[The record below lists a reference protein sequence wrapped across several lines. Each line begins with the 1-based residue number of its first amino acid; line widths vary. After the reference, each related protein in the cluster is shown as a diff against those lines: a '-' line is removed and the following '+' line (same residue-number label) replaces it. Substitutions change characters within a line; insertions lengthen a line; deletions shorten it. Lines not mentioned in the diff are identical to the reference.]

1 MPAFNADS
9 AYQYVSRQVS
19 MGPRVPGSAGHAE
32 CARYLVDEL
41 RRHGA
46 DSIIDQ
52 TATVTAYNG
61 DRLNIHNIMARYN
74 PTEQRRVMLVA
85 HWDTRPWADND
96 PDEAN
101 HSKPVLGANDGA
113 SGVGILLETARQFNI
128 RRPDVGVDILLV
140 DAEDYGKSDSFNG
153 NADSWCLGTQHWI
166 QNMPYTAGNLPAYAI
181 LLDMVGGKGAVFNRE
196 YSSMKNA
203 AAIVEK
209 VWNIASQSGY
219 SSRFSNEVS
228 GGIIDDHIYLQK
240 AGIPA
245 IDIIECNNYETN
257 SFPSTWH
264 TVKDDMDSIDP
275 STLKAVGQTVINTV
289 YSEK

>member
-1 MPAFNADS
+1 
-9 AYQYVSRQVS
+9 
-19 MGPRVPGSAGHAE
+19 
-32 CARYLVDEL
+32 
-41 RRHGA
+41 
-46 DSIIDQ
+46 
-52 TATVTAYNG
+52 
-61 DRLNIHNIMARYN
+61 MARYN
-74 PTEQRRVMLVA
+74 PTAQRRVMLVA

-219 SSRFSNEVS
+219 SSRFSNEIS

-240 AGIPA
+240 VGIPA

-264 TVKDDMDSIDP
+264 TVKDDMNSIDP